1 MEGICG
7 RSVASHF
14 CIVSRLAS
22 IFTCLLALLVASPLC
37 CCAAAKEVVKE
48 ESCCCYGS
56 GKKKEQKHEC
66 ACATNKEPREKA
78 PDAVLPSLPVVLA
91 PQPAAVWLPVVL
103 QGDLELRPEWVPAIP
118 WHAPPSLRRA
128 MLVSRTL

>member
-1 MEGICG
+1 M
-7 RSVASHF
+7 
-14 CIVSRLAS
+14 SRLAS

-37 CCAAAKEVVKE
+37 CCAAAKETVKE
-48 ESCCCYGS
+48 EESSCCCSGD
-56 GKKKEQKHEC
+56 GKKKEQQHEC
-66 ACATNKEPREKA
+66 ACAVKKEPREKA
-78 PDAVLPSLPVVLA
+78 PDVVLPSLPAMLA

-103 QGDLELRPEWVPAIP
+103 QGELELRPEWVPAIP